1 VNLRVVVVVV
11 LALACSGAGAD
22 FGRAAVT
29 GSGDSFYPE
38 LGNGGYDVEHYEIDL
53 RYDPDDGAVVASAT
67 ISATATETL
76 TALSFDFAGPDI
88 TALQVDGTDAA
99 FERDG
104 AELLIE
110 PSAPIAAGRSF
121 SVVVGYEGAL
131 RAQASQAAPD
141 EVGWRTDPGGAVFVV
156 SEPDGAHTWA
166 PLNDHPSDKATYSF
180 TITAP
185 EHLTAVA
192 NGILVETESGAGWT
206 TWRWEH
212 DHLMA
217 SYLATMIIGDF
228 EIVPDEAG
236 SRLSSVPIRNVLPPD
251 LASSIPESL
260 KKQGEMMQF
269 LEEIFGPYPFEV
281 YGIAV
286 VESYESAL
294 ENQTLSV
301 FGRVFMEDP
310 SHELE
315 ATLVHE
321 LAHQWW
327 GDAVSLADWRDIWLK
342 EGLATYAEWLWLEH
356 TEGPK
361 KLETAAQQE
370 SDFVTALGYPPPGDP
385 PPGDLYNVSVYV
397 WGAMT
402 FHALRVEIGDE
413 AFFDTLRAY
422 FDAYQ
427 GSAATT
433 ADFIEIAERV
443 SGQELDDLFERWLHS
458 ETPPPLP

>member
-1 VNLRVVVVVV
+1 V
-11 LALACSGAGAD
+11 LALACSGASAD
-22 FGRAAVT
+22 FGRAAAT

-38 LGNGGYDVEHYEIDL
+38 LGNGGYDVEHYDVIL

-88 TALQVDGTDAA
+88 TDLQVDGTAAA

-110 PSAPIAAGRSF
+110 PSAPIAAGRPF
-121 SVVVGYEGAL
+121 SVVVGYEGVP
-131 RAQASQAAPD
+131 RARASQAAPG
-141 EVGWRTDPGGAVFVV
+141 EVGWRTDPGGAIFVV

-166 PLNDHPSDKATYSF
+166 PLNDHPSDKATFSF

-185 EHLTAVA
+185 DAMTAVA
-192 NGILVETESGAGWT
+192 NGTLVEKESDAGWT

-212 DHLMA
+212 DHPMA
-217 SYLATMIIGDF
+217 SYLATMVIGDF

-236 SRLSSVPIRNVLPPD
+236 SAVSSVPIRNVLPPD
-251 LASSIPESL
+251 LASSIPAPL
-260 KKQGEMMQF
+260 KRQGEMMQF

-286 VESYESAL
+286 AENHESAL
-294 ENQTLSV
+294 ENQTLSI
-301 FGRVFMEDP
+301 FGRVFMED
-310 SHELE
+310 SSYDLE
-315 ATLVHE
+315 TTLVHE

-327 GDAVSLADWRDIWLK
+327 GNAVSLADWRDIWLK

-356 TEGPK
+356 TEGRK
-361 KLETAAQQE
+361 ELERTVQWERDFLTAVG
-370 SDFVTALGYPPPGDP
+370 FTPPGDP
-385 PPGDLYNVSVYV
+385 PPGNLYNLSVYV
-397 WGAMT
+397 WGALT
-402 FHALRVEIGDE
+402 FHALRIEIGDE

-433 ADFIEIAERV
+433 ADFIEVAERV
-443 SGQELDDLFERWLHS
+443 SGQELGDLFERWLHS
-458 ETPPPLP
+458 EAPPPLPRPG

>member
-1 VNLRVVVVVV
+1 V
-11 LALACSGAGAD
+11 LALACSGTSAD
-22 FGRAAVT
+22 FGRAAAT
-29 GSGDSFYPE
+29 GSGDSLYPE
-38 LGNGGYDVEHYEIDL
+38 LGNSGYDVEHYDVGL

-88 TALQVDGTDAA
+88 TDLHVDGTAAA

-110 PSAPIAAGRSF
+110 PSAPIAAGRPF
-121 SVVVGYEGAL
+121 SVVVGYEGVP
-131 RAQASQAAPD
+131 RARVSQAAPD
-141 EVGWRTDPGGAVFVV
+141 EVGWRADPGGAIFVV

-166 PLNDHPSDKATYSF
+166 PLNDHPSDKATFSF

-185 EHLTAVA
+185 DAVTAVA
-192 NGILVETESGAGWT
+192 NGILVETESDAGWT

-236 SRLSSVPIRNVLPPD
+236 SAVSSVPIRNVLPPD
-251 LASSIPESL
+251 LASSIPALL
-260 KKQGEMMQF
+260 KRQGEMMEF
-269 LEEIFGPYPFEV
+269 LEQIFGPYPFEV

-286 VESYESAL
+286 AENHESAL

-301 FGRVFMEDP
+301 FGRVFMED
-310 SHELE
+310 SSYDLE

-327 GDAVSLADWRDIWLK
+327 GNAVSLADWRDIWLK

-356 TEGPK
+356 TEGPAD
-361 KLETAAQQE
+361 LEATVQREFAFMTAVG
-370 SDFVTALGYPPPGDP
+370 FPPPGDP
-385 PPGDLYNVSVYV
+385 PPHDLYNLSVYV
-397 WGAMT
+397 WGALT
-402 FHALRVEIGDE
+402 FHALRIEIGDE

-427 GSAATT
+427 GSSATT
-433 ADFIEIAERV
+433 ADFIEVAERV
-443 SGQELDDLFERWLHS
+443 SGQELGDLFELWLHS
-458 ETPPPLP
+458 KAPPPLPRPG